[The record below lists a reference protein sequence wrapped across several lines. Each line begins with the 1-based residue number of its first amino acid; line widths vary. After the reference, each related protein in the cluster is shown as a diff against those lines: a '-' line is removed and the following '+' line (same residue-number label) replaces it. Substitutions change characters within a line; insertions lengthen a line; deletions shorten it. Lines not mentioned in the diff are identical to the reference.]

1 MAARSRCGRAA
12 ARSGL
17 AGAGPALRHTM
28 SLCHRPCLGAC
39 SAGGRLVALQLS
51 TEHRADSV
59 VVTVRGD
66 LDVVTS
72 GQFDDCLTQARRES
86 NRIILDFAEV
96 DFLDTSCLAV
106 IVGHWKKLVA
116 AGGTLALRRRA
127 LPVHEGAV
135 DHRACRPAAQLRE
148 RAAGDQRRAAARRC
162 AGRRPSGGPGGGFAR
177 RRGHAQVARQHADGG
192 DQCRPS
198 RACQTGGQLRRGV
211 CAAL

>member
-1 MAARSRCGRAA
+1 M
-12 ARSGL
+12 
-17 AGAGPALRHTM
+17 
-28 SLCHRPCLGAC
+28 
-39 SAGGRLVALQLS
+39 VALQLS

-116 AGGTLALRRRA
+116 AGGTLALAGARYRYTKA
-127 LPVHEGAV
+127 LWITGLADRLPSYESVQQAISAGLP
-135 DHRACRPAAQLRE
+135 PAAALD
-148 RAAGDQRRAAARRC
+148 GD
-162 AGRRPSGGPGGGFAR
+162 RPVDPVGDSP
-177 RRGHAQVARQHADGG
+177 ADGAMP
-192 DQCRPS
+192 R
-198 RACQTGGQLRRGV
+198 
-211 CAAL
+211 